1 MRPIGWQTF
10 CGKDSVQRLNNCKR
24 WACQDVY
31 VCPSHHFGTHAIIG
45 IDLIGGIRLV
55 EMRKA
60 DGAGGEGRQ
69 LGVRG
74 EVRSL
79 RGYLLLAETRVRSES

>member
-1 MRPIGWQTF
+1 MSLRKGFGLCAPNGWQTF
-10 CGKDSVQRLNNCKR
+10 CGKDNVQRLNNCKR

-60 DGAGGEGRQ
+60 DGAGERA
-69 LGVRG
+69 VSWVCAERC
-74 EVRSL
+74 EVYAATCS
-79 RGYLLLAETRVRSES
+79 